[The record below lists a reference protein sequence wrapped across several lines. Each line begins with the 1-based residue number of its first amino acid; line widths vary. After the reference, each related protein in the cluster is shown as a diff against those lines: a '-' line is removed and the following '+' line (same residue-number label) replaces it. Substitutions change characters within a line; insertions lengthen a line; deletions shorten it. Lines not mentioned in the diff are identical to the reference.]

1 MTDAASSP
9 GHEARA
15 SWLEVLAARGR
26 PVVPERD
33 VEGRA
38 VGLTWDNG
46 TTREYIPVPVD
57 LHLWP
62 AARAADHVEAL
73 LRARVAE
80 RTLSRHLEEQRDVTD
95 RLTHDF
101 NNPLAVIHAN
111 LEYLRGVPMEDPEAA
126 ETLDDAADAVAR
138 IRSLVD
144 DVRLTDLLEH
154 DPPPVGNEPV
164 RVASIVSSAAS
175 LCRQLGGRR
184 ALTVET
190 ACPEELELRTH
201 GALLSGLVH
210 RLAEG
215 RARRSARG
223 GRVGIF
229 VEVAGDRLHV
239 RVTDDGRPVTDPG
252 RDRVFDKCGP
262 GRNRSR
268 ELGNVGLRLH
278 LCRLIAEAL
287 GGHIRLSEEPAWPT
301 VFLVDLPLVLP

>member
-1 MTDAASSP
+1 MNDAASPP
-9 GHEARA
+9 GAAARVP
-15 SWLEVLAARGR
+15 WLEVLHARGR
-26 PVVPERD
+26 GVVPELD
-33 VEGRA
+33 AEGHA
-38 VGLTWDNG
+38 VGLTWDTG
-46 TTREYIPVPVD
+46 TTCEYLPLPGD

-80 RTLSRHLEEQRDVTD
+80 RTLSRHIEEQRDVSE

-111 LEYLRGVPMEDPEAA
+111 LEYLRGVAMDDPEAA

-138 IRSLVD
+138 IRALVD
-144 DVRLTDLLEH
+144 DIRLTDLLEH
-154 DPPPVGNEPV
+154 DPPALRTEPV
-164 RVASIVSSAAS
+164 RVSSIVASAVS
-175 LCRQLGGRR
+175 LCEGLGARR
-184 ALTVET
+184 AVRIE
-190 ACPEELELRTH
+190 AVCPAELELRTH
-201 GALLSGLVH
+201 GALLTGLVH

-215 RARRSARG
+215 RARRVARG

-229 VEVAGDRLHV
+229 VEVVGDRLHL
-239 RVTDDGRPVTDPG
+239 RVTDDGRPVPDPG

-278 LCRLIAEAL
+278 VCRLITEAL
-287 GGHIRLSEEPAWPT
+287 GGHIRLTEEPPWPT
-301 VFLVDLPLVLP
+301 VFLVDLPLVHA

>member
-1 MTDAASSP
+1 MTDSAPSP
-9 GHEARA
+9 GLEARA
-15 SWLEVLAARGR
+15 SWLELLASRGR
-26 PVVPERD
+26 SVVPEPD
-33 VEGRA
+33 AEGRA
-38 VGLTWDNG
+38 VGLTWDTG
-46 TTREYIPVPVD
+46 TTREYLSVPLD

-80 RTLSRHLEEQRDVTD
+80 RTLSRHIEEQRDVTE

-111 LEYLRGVPMEDPEAA
+111 LEYLRGVPMDDPEAA
-126 ETLDDAADAVAR
+126 ETLEDAEDAVAR

-154 DPPPVGNEPV
+154 DPPPLRTEPV
-164 RVASIVSSAAS
+164 RVSSVVSSAAS
-175 LCRQLGGRR
+175 LCERLGGRR

-190 ACPEELELRTH
+190 ACPVELEVRTH
-201 GALLSGLVH
+201 GALLTGLVH

-215 RARRSARG
+215 RARRVARG
-223 GRVGIF
+223 GRVGVF
-229 VEVAGDRLHV
+229 VEVVGDRLHL
-239 RVTDDGRPVTDPG
+239 RVADDGRPVTDPG

-287 GGHIRLSEEPAWPT
+287 GGHIRLSEEPSWPT
-301 VFLVDLPLVLP
+301 VFVVDLPLVLP